1 MARRRL
7 TVLIAAVVLLAPA
20 CRSEDPALEI
30 GEPTSSIGATATS
43 TSTTPITAADQGEII
58 RVTVVGGV
66 VDGVGDR
73 VTVAAGTAVTI
84 IVEADTTDH
93 VHVHG
98 YDLLADVA
106 PGSPATI
113 EFTADLAGVWE
124 VELEDA
130 GQLLFQLEVR

>member
-7 TVLIAAVVLLAPA
+7 TLLVAAVVVLAPA

-43 TSTTPITAADQGEII
+43 TSTTPTTAADQGEII
-58 RVTVVGGV
+58 RVTVASGEVS
-66 VDGVGDR
+66 GVGDR
-73 VTVAAGTAVTI
+73 VSVAVGAEVTI

-93 VHVHG
+93 VHLHG

>member
-1 MARRRL
+1 
-7 TVLIAAVVLLAPA
+7 VLLAPA

-43 TSTTPITAADQGEII
+43 TSTNTSTTTAADQGEII
-58 RVTVVGGV
+58 RVTVASGEVS
-66 VDGVGDR
+66 GVGDR
-73 VTVAAGTAVTI
+73 VSVAVGAEVTI
-84 IVEADTTDH
+84 IVEADTTDD
-93 VHVHG
+93 VHLHG

>member
-7 TVLIAAVVLLAPA
+7 TLLVAAVVVLAPA

-43 TSTTPITAADQGEII
+43 TSTTPTTAADQGEII
-58 RVTVVGGV
+58 RVTVASGEVS
-66 VDGVGDR
+66 GVGDR
-73 VTVAAGTAVTI
+73 VSVAVGAEVTI
-84 IVEADTTDH
+84 IVEADTTDR
-93 VHVHG
+93 VHLHG

-124 VELEDA
+124 VELENA